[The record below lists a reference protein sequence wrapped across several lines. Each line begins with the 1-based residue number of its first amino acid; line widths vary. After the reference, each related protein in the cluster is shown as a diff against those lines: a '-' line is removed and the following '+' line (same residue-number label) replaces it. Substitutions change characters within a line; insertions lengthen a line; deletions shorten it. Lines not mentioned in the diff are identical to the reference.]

1 MSINLVQE
9 ILRRQLPKILGLQ
22 DMSLGIYGKFTCHK
36 DELFMIITIVSDC
49 SRQLSPDS
57 SRRKGEGKY
66 SGNLGLLD

>member
-36 DELFMIITIVSDC
+36 DELFTIITIVPDC
-49 SRQLSPDS
+49 SRYLSPDS
-57 SRRKGEGKY
+57 SRRKGEGKHY
-66 SGNLGLLD
+66 VNLGLLD